1 MLETIEVNAPIN
13 YWPQCAYKTLQVS
26 ADNQLLVTDDFL
38 RTYLLRDEL
47 NLVPESCAV
56 EKLLHQRLTQ
66 NPRAA
71 VSETEIAEMM
81 DSDIQENYRIWLR
94 YRTKLLTA
102 SSLESFYL
110 GLFAGD
116 GVDVPP
122 LFVNQLVQIFM
133 RHILGDKPSA
143 MDARVAELFFRSQK
157 MTVLE
162 DGLVMSAD
170 HETIERNAQAPE
182 FANIVDLLKQ
192 TTVTMKSI
200 DLDVLHEDNIDLYW
214 TRDSNYDFAIPLN
227 FGQTAVEHFSKLL
240 AQWLNHFLGIEV
252 KITPLAAINDPQ
264 WVWHVG
270 LDAASTE
277 ILNALYNKDM
287 VEANSIARL
296 ICLFRLDFIS
306 PNVALPEL
314 TGKPV
319 YLGMAMNHDKLL
331 KLKPQNLLFNLP
343 LAPVS

>member
-1 MLETIEVNAPIN
+1 MIN
-13 YWPQCAYKTLQVS
+13 YWPNCAYQTLQIS
-26 ADNQLLVTDDFL
+26 PDNQLLVSDDFL
-38 RTYLLRDEL
+38 RSYLLRDEL
-47 NLVPESCAV
+47 NLVSESCAA

-66 NPRAA
+66 NPRAEI
-71 VSETEIAEMM
+71 SEAEIAEMM

-94 YRTKLLTA
+94 YRAKLILA
-102 SSLESFYL
+102 PSLESFYL
-110 GLFAGD
+110 SLFAGS

-122 LFVNQLVQIFM
+122 LFINQLVQIFM
-133 RHILGDKPSA
+133 RHILGDTPSA
-143 MDARVAELFFRSQK
+143 MDTRVAELFFRPQK
-157 MTVLE
+157 MSILE

-182 FANIVDLLKQ
+182 FGNIIDLLKQ
-192 TTVTMKSI
+192 TTVAMKSI
-200 DLDVLHEDNIDLYW
+200 DLDVLHEDNADLYW
-214 TRDSNYDFAIPLN
+214 TRDSSYDFAIPLN
-227 FGQTAVEHFSKLL
+227 FGQPPVENFSKLL
-240 AQWLNHFLGIEV
+240 AKWLNHFLGIEA

-306 PNVALPEL
+306 PNVVLPEL

-319 YLGMAMNHDKLL
+319 YLGIAMNQDKVL

>member
-1 MLETIEVNAPIN
+1 VNAPIN
-13 YWPQCAYKTLQVS
+13 YWPECAYKTLQVS
-26 ADNQLLVTDDFL
+26 TDNQLLVTDDFL

-47 NLVPESCAV
+47 NLVPESCTA

-71 VSETEIAEMM
+71 ISEAEIAEMT

-94 YRTKLLTA
+94 YRTKLLLA
-102 SSLESFYL
+102 PSLESFYL
-110 GLFAGD
+110 GLFVGD

-143 MDARVAELFFRSQK
+143 MDARVAELFFRPQK
-157 MTVLE
+157 MSVLE

-192 TTVTMKSI
+192 STVAMKSI
-200 DLDVLHEDNIDLYW
+200 DLDILHEDNLDLYW

-240 AQWLNHFLGIEV
+240 AQWLDHFLGIEV

-270 LDAASTE
+270 LDATSTE

-306 PNVALPEL
+306 PNVVLPEL

-319 YLGMAMNHDKLL
+319 YLGIAMNQDKVLR
-331 KLKPQNLLFNLP
+331 LKPQNLLFNLP

>member
-1 MLETIEVNAPIN
+1 MIN
-13 YWPQCAYKTLQVS
+13 YWPNCAYQTLQIS
-26 ADNQLLVTDDFL
+26 PDNQLLVSDDFL
-38 RTYLLRDEL
+38 RSYLLRDEL
-47 NLVPESCAV
+47 NLVSESCAA

-66 NPRAA
+66 NPRAEI
-71 VSETEIAEMM
+71 SEAEIAEMM

-94 YRTKLLTA
+94 YRAKLILA
-102 SSLESFYL
+102 PSLESFYL
-110 GLFAGD
+110 SLFAGS

-122 LFVNQLVQIFM
+122 LFINQLVQIFM
-133 RHILGDKPSA
+133 RHILGDTPSA
-143 MDARVAELFFRSQK
+143 MDARVAELFFRPQK
-157 MTVLE
+157 MSVLE

-170 HETIERNAQAPE
+170 HETIECNAQAPE
-182 FANIVDLLKQ
+182 FGNIVDLLKQ
-192 TTVTMKSI
+192 TTVAMKSI
-200 DLDVLHEDNIDLYW
+200 DLDVLHEDNADLYW
-214 TRDSNYDFAIPLN
+214 TRDSSYDFAIPLN
-227 FGQTAVEHFSKLL
+227 FGQPPVENFSKLL
-240 AQWLNHFLGIEV
+240 AKWLNHFLGIEA

-306 PNVALPEL
+306 PNVVLPEL

-319 YLGMAMNHDKLL
+319 YLGIAMNQDKVL

>member
-1 MLETIEVNAPIN
+1 VNAPIN

>member
-1 MLETIEVNAPIN
+1 
-13 YWPQCAYKTLQVS
+13 
-26 ADNQLLVTDDFL
+26 
-38 RTYLLRDEL
+38 
-47 NLVPESCAV
+47 
-56 EKLLHQRLTQ
+56 
-66 NPRAA
+66 
-71 VSETEIAEMM
+71 
-81 DSDIQENYRIWLR
+81 
-94 YRTKLLTA
+94 
-102 SSLESFYL
+102 
-110 GLFAGD
+110 
-116 GVDVPP
+116 
-122 LFVNQLVQIFM
+122 
-133 RHILGDKPSA
+133 
-143 MDARVAELFFRSQK
+143 
-157 MTVLE
+157 
-162 DGLVMSAD
+162 
-170 HETIERNAQAPE
+170 
-182 FANIVDLLKQ
+182 
-192 TTVTMKSI
+192 MKSI
-200 DLDVLHEDNIDLYW
+200 DLDVLHEDNVDLYW

>member
-1 MLETIEVNAPIN
+1 MNAPIN

>member
-1 MLETIEVNAPIN
+1 MNAPIN

-47 NLVPESCAV
+47 NLVLESCAV

-170 HETIERNAQAPE
+170 HETIERNAQAPF
-182 FANIVDLLKQ
+182 FANFVYLLKQ
-192 TTVTMKSI
+192 TTVAMKSI
-200 DLDVLHEDNIDLYW
+200 DLDVLHEDNVDLYW

>member
-1 MLETIEVNAPIN
+1 MNAPIN

-66 NPRAA
+66 NPRTA

-192 TTVTMKSI
+192 TTVAMKSI
-200 DLDVLHEDNIDLYW
+200 DLDVLHEDNVDLYW

-343 LAPVS
+343 LAPMS

>member
-1 MLETIEVNAPIN
+1 MIN
-13 YWPQCAYKTLQVS
+13 YWPNCAYQTLQIS
-26 ADNQLLVTDDFL
+26 PDNQLLVSDDFL
-38 RTYLLRDEL
+38 RSYLLRDEL
-47 NLVPESCAV
+47 NLVSESCAA

-66 NPRAA
+66 NPRAEI
-71 VSETEIAEMM
+71 SEAEIAEMM

-94 YRTKLLTA
+94 YRAKLLLA
-102 SSLESFYL
+102 PSLESFYL
-110 GLFAGD
+110 NLFAGD

-133 RHILGDKPSA
+133 RHILGDEPSA
-143 MDARVAELFFRSQK
+143 MDARVAELFFRPQK
-157 MTVLE
+157 MSVLE

-170 HETIERNAQAPE
+170 HETIECNAQAPE
-182 FANIVDLLKQ
+182 FGNIVDLLKQ
-192 TTVTMKSI
+192 TTVAMKSI
-200 DLDVLHEDNIDLYW
+200 DLDVLHEDNADLYW
-214 TRDSNYDFAIPLN
+214 TRDSSYDFAIPLN
-227 FGQTAVEHFSKLL
+227 FGQPPVENFSKLL
-240 AQWLNHFLGIEV
+240 AKWLNHFLGIEA

-277 ILNALYNKDM
+277 ILNALYNK
-287 VEANSIARL
+287 EALEADNIAKL

-306 PNVALPEL
+306 PNVVLPEL

-319 YLGMAMNHDKLL
+319 YLGIAMNQDKVL

>member
-1 MLETIEVNAPIN
+1 MNAPIN

-192 TTVTMKSI
+192 TTVAMKSI
-200 DLDVLHEDNIDLYW
+200 DLDVLHEDNVDLYW

>member
-1 MLETIEVNAPIN
+1 MNAPIN

-47 NLVPESCAV
+47 NLVLESCAV

-192 TTVTMKSI
+192 TTVAMKSI
-200 DLDVLHEDNIDLYW
+200 DLDVLHEDNVDLYW

-227 FGQTAVEHFSKLL
+227 FRQTSVEHFIKLL
-240 AQWLNHFLGIEV
+240 PQWLNHFLGIEV

>member
-1 MLETIEVNAPIN
+1 MNAPIN

-66 NPRAA
+66 NPRTA

-192 TTVTMKSI
+192 TTVAMKSI
-200 DLDVLHEDNIDLYW
+200 DLDVLHEDNVDLYW
-214 TRDSNYDFAIPLN
+214 TRESNYDFAIPLN

-343 LAPVS
+343 LAPMS